1 MIQTKD
7 LHIGYKSAILE
18 VSDLHLKKGCTYVL
32 LGKNGSG
39 KSTFLKTL
47 SGQIKPIQGTCIID
61 EQRISEISHKEL
73 PKLISFV
80 SSKLGETDYL
90 TAKEYISLGRAP
102 YTNGLGRVLALD
114 EVKIVSAIE
123 KLGLELLKDRF
134 INELSDGE
142 KQLVAI
148 AKALAQ
154 ETDVI
159 LLDEPTAFLDYT
171 NKVKIMNRLTEV
183 AEEYGKCII
192 MSSHDLD
199 VSINSNCPFLVV
211 DQSENRL
218 IELPK
223 ESTRQDLID
232 KAY

>member
-1 MIQTKD
+1 MIRTKG
-7 LHIGYKSAILE
+7 LHIGYTSSILK
-18 VSDLHLKKGCTYVL
+18 VSEMVLEEGRTYIL

-39 KSTFLKTL
+39 KSTILKTL
-47 SGQIKPIQGTCIID
+47 SAQISPVEGTCFID
-61 EQRISEISHKEL
+61 GANIESIPHKEL

-90 TAKEYISLGRAP
+90 TASEYVALGRSP
-102 YTNGLGRVLALD
+102 YTNGLGRLLPADQFKV
-114 EVKIVSAIE
+114 ESAID
-123 KLGLELLKDRF
+123 KLGVKHLSNRF

-154 ETDVI
+154 ETKII

-171 NKVKIMNRLTEV
+171 NKVKIMNRLKEV
-183 AEEYGKCII
+183 SVDFQKCII

-199 VSINSNCPFLVV
+199 VSLSAECPFLVI
-211 DQSENRL
+211 DQHTQTL
-218 IELPK
+218 IQLPK
-223 ESTRQDLID
+223 ESTKEELIRL
-232 KAY
+232 AY